1 MKIFIR
7 RNKTTRIKA
16 RARERERT
24 REHHHHRK
32 SFKLSK
38 KLCNDICI
46 SFPSILP
53 SSRVNVPQSI
63 SPISLSPLLSCLFLR
78 FLSLS
83 LSVFS
88 ATQTKK
94 LQKKS
99 SPLRH
104 KKNIIIMFASS
115 QSLVQHHQRFS
126 SPALIAS
133 TSRARNNT
141 SLKKRANAVAVVV
154 GAFF

>member
-1 MKIFIR
+1 MYI
-7 RNKTTRIKA
+7 
-16 RARERERT
+16 
-24 REHHHHRK
+24 
-32 SFKLSK
+32 
-38 KLCNDICI
+38 
-46 SFPSILP
+46 
-53 SSRVNVPQSI
+53 
-63 SPISLSPLLSCLFLR
+63 ISLNFAIVLPELMCLNQSLQSLSLLFFRAFFAFS
-78 FLSLS
+78 LSLS
-83 LSVFS
+83 LCLFGHTDKKI
-88 ATQTKK
+88 AKKK
-94 LQKKS
+94 LT
-99 SPLRH
+99 LRH

>member
-1 MKIFIR
+1 LYI
-7 RNKTTRIKA
+7 
-16 RARERERT
+16 
-24 REHHHHRK
+24 
-32 SFKLSK
+32 
-38 KLCNDICI
+38 
-46 SFPSILP
+46 
-53 SSRVNVPQSI
+53 
-63 SPISLSPLLSCLFLR
+63 ISLNFAIVLPELMCLNQSLQSLSLLFFR
-78 FLSLS
+78 AFFAFFLSLS